1 MIKGIYTS
9 ASGMIPRLKKQEVIA
24 NNISNSS
31 TSGFKKDNVFVRE
44 LSRAEQKVAP
54 KKSDW
59 QTPIADEEYVDY
71 RPGVFDRTDNPLDLA
86 IEGDGFFTLQA
97 EDGST
102 LLTRSG
108 TFMVNSDGYISYP
121 GGYLLTSEG
130 GPIQVGNGK
139 VSVGRTGE
147 VEVDGLTVG
156 RITPMTVDNLE
167 DLKKVGRSLF
177 AVPEGVELVP
187 TVQPTIQQ
195 GYLETSNVDII
206 SEMVD
211 MIISYRAYEAN
222 AKAVQSQDNSLEH
235 LFNRVGGR

>member
-9 ASGMIPRLKKQEVIA
+9 ASGMIPRLKKQEAIA

-44 LSRAEQKVAP
+44 LSRAERKLIP

-59 QTPIADEEYVDY
+59 QTPIAEEEYVDY

-139 VSVGRTGE
+139 VSIGKTGE

-156 RITPMTVDNLE
+156 RITPMTVENVD
-167 DLKKVGRSLF
+167 DLQKVGRSLF
-177 AVPEGVELVP
+177 AVPEGVELIP
-187 TVQPTIQQ
+187 SVQPTLQQ

-222 AKAVQSQDNSLEH
+222 AKAIQSQDNSLDH
-235 LFNRVGGR
+235 LFNKVGGR

>member
-24 NNISNSS
+24 NNISNAS
-31 TSGFKKDNVFVRE
+31 TSGFKKDSVFVRE
-44 LSRAEQKVAP
+44 LSRAEGKRLS

-59 QTPIADEEYVDY
+59 QKPIVDQEYIDF
-71 RPGVFDRTDNPLDLA
+71 RPGVFDFTDNPLDLA

-108 TFMVNSDGYISYP
+108 TFMVNSEGYLTYP

-130 GPIQVGNGK
+130 GPIQVGDGK
-139 VSVGRTGE
+139 VTVGKNGE
-147 VEVDGLTVG
+147 VEVDGQSVG
-156 RITPMTVDNLE
+156 RITPMTVGNVEELQ
-167 DLKKVGRSLF
+167 KVGRSLF
-177 AVPEGVELVP
+177 AVPEGVELLP
-187 TVQPTIQQ
+187 SEQPTIRQ
-195 GYLETSNVDII
+195 GYLETSNVDIVG
-206 SEMVD
+206 EMVD

-222 AKAVQSQDNSLEH
+222 AKAIQSQDNSLEH